1 MMAIKAVYDL
11 FCDSWKLYQKY
22 MVCQLNEKE
31 LDLFVQETKDIF
43 QKYDQEPLAKD
54 LMVTVTS
61 EIERRVKNKNL
72 G

>member
-22 MVCQLNEKE
+22 MVCQLNEKD

-43 QKYDQEPLAKD
+43 QKYDREPLAKD
-54 LMVTVTS
+54 LMVSVIN
-61 EIERRVKNKNL
+61 EIERRVKNKNM

>member
-1 MMAIKAVYDL
+1 MMAIKAVYNL
-11 FCDSWKLYQKY
+11 FCDSWKLYRKY

-61 EIERRVKNKNL
+61 EIERRLKNKKL